1 MRNRPDPHAA
11 RRGLAMPDYVDP
23 WYVVILFVVVGF
35 PMAPPPRPVAPHVN
49 PAFFPDM
56 QSGTT
61 SVVRSLYVCV
71 NKHVTCVD
79 M

>member
-1 MRNRPDPHAA
+1 M
-11 RRGLAMPDYVDP
+11 LIYFS
-23 WYVVILFVVVGF
+23 VIAPVVVGF
-35 PMAPPPRPVAPHVN
+35 PMAAPPRPVAPHVN

-61 SVVRSLYVCV
+61 SVVRLLLCVYVCV
-71 NKHVTCVD
+71 CVSVCLCVCACVHTCITVSATC